1 VYPELFSIGPIKFYS
16 FGAMLALAFLAA
28 NYLMAKEVA
37 RKKLPDVTNTVLALS
52 IILGLVGAKLFD
64 VLEHLDDLARDPL
77 GTLFS
82 SGGLAYYGGLIL
94 ALIGNYIYLK
104 WRKVPILPFLDAAA
118 PAIMLAY
125 GIGRIGC
132 LLAGDGCYGQPTDL
146 PWAMTYPNGIV
157 STLADRNPRLVHEFK
172 RLFPNQPVPADIA
185 VHPTP
190 IYESLYA
197 FIFFVVLWRM
207 RLQARPHGQLFF
219 LFLALQAVS
228 RFLVEFVRLNDMV
241 AFGLTQAQL
250 ISIVLLIV
258 ALVGWQRVSAQPIA
272 AEPAAPATP
281 TKKKKSP
288 KKQLYST

>member
-1 VYPELFSIGPIKFYS
+1 
-16 FGAMLALAFLAA
+16 MLALAFLAA
-28 NYLMAKEVA
+28 NYLVAKEVS
-37 RKKLPDVTNTVLALS
+37 RKKLPDVTNVVLALS
-52 IILGLVGAKLFD
+52 IILGLIGAKLFD
-64 VLEHLDDLARDPL
+64 VVEHLDDLARDPL
-77 GTLFS
+77 GTLLS

-104 WRKVPILPFLDAAA
+104 WRQVPILPFLDAAA

-132 LLAGDGCYGQPTDL
+132 LLAGDGCYGQPTDV

-157 STLADRNPRLVHEFK
+157 STLASKNPQLVYDFK
-172 RLFPNQPVPADIA
+172 RLFPNQPVPADIP

-197 FIFFVVLWRM
+197 FLFFAVLWRM
-207 RLQARPHGQLFF
+207 RLQARPDGQLFF

-228 RFLVEFVRLNDMV
+228 RFLVEFVRLNDIV

-258 ALVGWQRVSAQPIA
+258 ALVGWQRVSAQSA
-272 AEPAAPATP
+272 VAQSASPAAK
-281 TKKKKSP
+281 TKKKKFP
-288 KKQLYST
+288 KKQPLSI